1 MLQFIPF
8 GEVLYADRY
17 AYIPLIGFA
26 WIIGMMLEKVPVY
39 FKNTIR
45 LSALFLI
52 LLSFFRCQVWS
63 SGVNLYTDILRNH
76 PNSFVALTSVGAEYM
91 FQNDDKKAL
100 EYFIKSIKVSPE
112 NYKGHYNLGLLM
124 IKKNR
129 PKDAIESFN
138 KSIFIFDYPKAYI
151 GRATAYY
158 MLGNLPNAMADANHV
173 LNSDKNNAKAHFV
186 LGNCYSEM
194 NQLENAMSEYNTCLS
209 LNNKEADYYFKKAI
223 VFGKKQDFVSSL
235 TTLDTSINLK
245 PDLYEAYFW
254 RGVAKANLKRNP
266 CEDFKIAAQNNYAPA
281 INAYNKYC
289 NP

>member
-1 MLQFIPF
+1 VLQFIPF

-26 WIIGMMLEKVPVY
+26 WTVGLLLEKVPIY

-45 LSALFLI
+45 LSTLFLI

-76 PNSFVALTSVGAEYM
+76 PNSFVALTSIGAEYM

-100 EYFIKSIKVSPE
+100 DYFLKSIKASPE

-129 PKDAIESFN
+129 PEDAMTSFN
-138 KSIFIFDYPKAYI
+138 KSISIFDYPKAYI

-158 MLGNLPNAMADANHV
+158 MLGNLPKAIEDANHV
-173 LNSDKNNAKAHFV
+173 LSTDKNNAKAHFV

-194 NQLENAMSEYNTCLS
+194 NQLEKAMNEYTICLD
-209 LNNKEADYYFKKAI
+209 LNNEEADYYFKKAI
-223 VFGKKQDFVSSL
+223 VYGKKQDFVASL
-235 TTLDTSINLK
+235 TTLEICLKLK
-245 PDLYEAYFW
+245 PDMYEAYFW
-254 RGVAKANLKRNP
+254 RGVAKINLKQNP
-266 CEDFKIAAQNNYAPA
+266 CEDFKIAARNNYEPA
-281 INAYNKYC
+281 IKAYNNYC
-289 NP
+289 NH